1 MRRISTKGLPAY
13 IKGFFTI
20 LAGIVFIL
28 FPDAVSGVIGILFA
42 IIIFVLGITGAVDY
56 MISIKEF
63 KAEGYGK
70 SVGAEIVLVYSV
82 IIMILGIIF
91 FIRPDFVLS
100 ILALTVGVFFLID
113 GVVKL
118 REASLVPQF
127 RNILWWVTLVLSL
140 GIFAAGI
147 ACIIDPFSG
156 TRGIIIFSGITF
168 IASGVETIILGFK
181 GNAIRR

>member
-1 MRRISTKGLPAY
+1 MRRINTKGLPAY

-20 LAGIVFIL
+20 LAGIVFII
-28 FPDAVSGVIGILFA
+28 FPDAVSNVIGVLFA
-42 IIIFVLGITGAVDY
+42 IILIVLGITGAVDY
-56 MISIKEF
+56 IISIKEF
-63 KAEGYGK
+63 KAAGYGK

-82 IIMILGIIF
+82 IVMSLGIIF
-91 FIRPDFVLS
+91 LIRPDFVLN
-100 ILALTVGVFFLID
+100 ILALTVGIFFLID

-118 REASLVPQF
+118 REATLVPQF
-127 RNILWWVTLVLSL
+127 RSFFWWIMLVLSL

-168 IASGVETIILGFK
+168 IASGIETVILSLK
-181 GNAIRR
+181 GK